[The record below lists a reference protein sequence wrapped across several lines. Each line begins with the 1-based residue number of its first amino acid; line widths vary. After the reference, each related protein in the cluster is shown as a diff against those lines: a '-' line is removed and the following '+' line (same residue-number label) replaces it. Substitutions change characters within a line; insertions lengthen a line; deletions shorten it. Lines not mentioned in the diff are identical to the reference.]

1 MDANELWPKRACLEQ
16 FEELGRKERVQGRA
30 LPFIDVARY
39 QGRQGK
45 AAGKADMRRVVVTG
59 LGMVTP
65 MACGVEETWA
75 KLLQGQSGAGTIS
88 RFDASHLATTY
99 ACEVPI
105 GDGSDGTFNPDDW
118 MEPKERRKVDDFIL
132 YGMAAAEQAVKDSGW
147 EAKTDQEQ
155 QRTGVMIGSGIG
167 GLSSI
172 ADTAVLLKER
182 GPRRVSP
189 FFIPGALIN
198 LVSGQVSIRHG
209 FKGPNHAVVTA
220 CSTGAHAI
228 GDAARLI
235 QWGDADV
242 MVAGGAESPISEIG
256 IAGFNA
262 CKALSTK
269 RGNAPE
275 TASRPYD
282 SDRDGFVMGEG
293 AGVVI
298 LEELEHAKARGAK
311 IYAEVLGYG
320 LSGDA
325 YHITAPSEDGDG
337 ATRSMQAAIERA
349 GISAGDIDYINAH
362 GTSTMA
368 DTIELAAV
376 ERLLGSKA
384 DGATM
389 SSTKS
394 ATGHLLGAAGAIEA
408 IFSILAIR
416 DQEVPPTINLET
428 PAVETPLDLAPLT
441 AVKRE
446 VAYALSNS
454 FGFGGTNASL
464 VLGRV

>member
-1 MDANELWPKRACLEQ
+1 VACPIWTG
-16 FEELGRKERVQGRA
+16 FVFKGHNKSRK
-30 LPFIDVARY
+30 
-39 QGRQGK
+39 GK
-45 AAGKADMRRVVVTG
+45 GMRRVVVTG

-65 MACGVEETWA
+65 LASGVEESWSRI
-75 KLLQGQSGAGTIS
+75 LNGDSGAGPITK
-88 RFDASHLATTY
+88 FDTTGYATTY
-99 ACEVPI
+99 ACEVPH
-105 GDGSDGTFNPDDW
+105 GDGTNGTFNADGW

-132 YGMAAAEQAVKDSGW
+132 YGVAAAEMAVTDAGW
-147 EAKTDQEQ
+147 KPEAEEDRL
-155 QRTGVMIGSGIG
+155 RTGVMMGSGIG
-167 GLSSI
+167 GLNSI
-172 ADTAVLLKER
+172 ADTAILINER

-198 LVSGQVSIRHG
+198 LISGQVSIRFG

-235 QWGDADV
+235 QFGDADV
-242 MVAGGAESPISEIG
+242 MVAGGAESAISGIG

-269 RGNAPE
+269 RGDDPQK
-275 TASRPYD
+275 ASRPYD
-282 SDRDGFVMGEG
+282 ADRDGFVMGEG
-293 AGVVI
+293 AGVVV
-298 LEELEHAKARGAK
+298 LEEYEHAKARGAK

-325 YHITAPSEDGDG
+325 YHITAPSEDGEG
-337 ATRSMQAAIERA
+337 GERSMRAALNRA
-349 GISAGDIDYINAH
+349 GLEPAAIDYINAH

-368 DTIELAAV
+368 DVIELGAV
-376 ERLLGSKA
+376 ERMMGDAAGKV
-384 DGATM
+384 TM

-408 IFSILAIR
+408 IFTILAIR
-416 DQEVPPTINLET
+416 DQVAPPTINLDT
-428 PAVETPLDLAPLT
+428 PAVETPVDLAPN
-441 AVKRE
+441 AKRVRE
-446 VAYALSNS
+446 VNVALSNS

-464 VLGRV
+464 LLGKVAD